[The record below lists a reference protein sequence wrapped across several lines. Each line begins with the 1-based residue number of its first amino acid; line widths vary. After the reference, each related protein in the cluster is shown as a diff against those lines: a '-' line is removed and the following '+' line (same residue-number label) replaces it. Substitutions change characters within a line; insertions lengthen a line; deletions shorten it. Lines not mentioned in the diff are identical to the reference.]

1 MAMYVILSKLSPDAF
16 QDPKEF
22 KKLADTVASRIRKQC
37 PNVNWRQSFVTL
49 GRFDVVD
56 IVESKNPDEVAR
68 AALLI
73 RGYGHATTE
82 TLEEDCK
89 AHNSTHLGRD
99 YRSTQPTL
107 STGELA
113 NASAWPSGH
122 TDRTDH

>member
-49 GRFDVVD
+49 GRFDVAD
-56 IVESKNPDEVAR
+56 IVESKDPDEVAR

-73 RGYGHATTE
+73 RGYGHASTE
-82 TLEEDCK
+82 TLPATPWKQFLD
-89 AHNSTHLGRD
+89 NL
-99 YRSTQPTL
+99 
-107 STGELA
+107 
-113 NASAWPSGH
+113 
-122 TDRTDH
+122 